1 MRRLRIL
8 LLSIVV
14 TAVVL
19 AARYVVHDILRVNTD
34 LAWDDIQV
42 VVTGA
47 SLIIGLMLVGVLRDY
62 GDAGQLPGT
71 VASGLSALDHLLR
84 NAGAS
89 LGLPPTAYLA
99 AVEALTDA
107 ITEWLYGRAP
117 DSQIRAQMTA
127 IRRMLL
133 DMHKAGISEGYVI
146 RAHIEL
152 SALDASV
159 ARMMSIRN
167 SAYLQSG
174 YTLMYLLTTIV
185 IMLLLVVEF
194 TSSGLAPW
202 LMSGSLTLIYAYL
215 VLLIR
220 DLDNPFA
227 YGRRSGVAEVDLAPL
242 LAVGDE
248 LHSRG

>member
-8 LLSIVV
+8 LFSLVM
-14 TAVVL
+14 TAAVL
-19 AARYVVHDILRVNTD
+19 AARYLVHDVLHVSTN

-62 GDAGQLPGT
+62 GDAGQLPGS
-71 VASGLSALDHLLR
+71 VASGLSAFDHLLR

-89 LGLPPTAYLA
+89 VGKPSTAYIA
-99 AVEALTDA
+99 AVEALIDA

-117 DSQIRAQMTA
+117 DAQIRAQLTA
-127 IRRMLL
+127 VRRMLL
-133 DMHKAGISEGYVI
+133 DMHTAGISEGYVI
-146 RAHIEL
+146 RAHVEL
-152 SALDASV
+152 SQIDASV

-167 SAYLQSG
+167 SPYLQSG
-174 YTLMYLLTTIV
+174 YTLMYVLTTIV
-185 IMLLLVVEF
+185 LGLLLVVEF
-194 TSSGLAPW
+194 SNPGLAPW

-215 VLLIR
+215 ILLIR

-242 LAVGDE
+242 NAVREE